1 MSSAN
6 SPDMDPHPER
16 TDRTPPSLEDWLVE
30 VSHRTDPDDCADLTE
45 LGLYS
50 IHDGSARTITLPTD
64 AAQFQDATNVKQ
76 YYFEGGECPLLIV
89 AGVTI

>member
-6 SPDMDPHPER
+6 TPDIDPHPER
-16 TDRTPPSLEDWLVE
+16 TDRTPPSLEDWLLE
-30 VSHRTDPDDCADLTE
+30 VSSRIDPEGCDDLTE

-64 AAQFQDATNVKQ
+64 AERFNDASNVKQ

>member
-6 SPDMDPHPER
+6 TPDLDPQPNRSEE
-16 TDRTPPSLEDWLVE
+16 TPPSLEGWLVE
-30 VSHRTDPDDCADLTE
+30 VSQRIDPDDCADLTE

-50 IHDGSARTITLPTD
+50 IHDGSARTITLP
-64 AAQFQDATNVKQ
+64 AAAERFHEASNVKQ

-89 AGVTI
+89 AGVTL